1 MKKELPSEYWGS
13 PDCPPDRSGMGVV
26 AWIIICMLILLVLFI
41 AGLLSGCA
49 AAPLQQPAPV
59 ASALMP
65 PVPPATVAMK
75 VAVRS
80 VGESCC
86 CSVDNHFGVAGKSDP
101 SRRIHGNPEYRQLIA
116 PAGSMVHSLDRN
128 QRDSHFPDP
137 ISRRMVQRRECPD

>member
-1 MKKELPSEYWGS
+1 
-13 PDCPPDRSGMGVV
+13 MGVV
-26 AWIIICMLILLVLFI
+26 AWIIICMLILLVLVI

-80 VGESCC
+80 VAVKAVAAPSTITLVWQGNLTLPGEYTEILST
-86 CSVDNHFGVAGKSDP
+86 DNL
-101 SRRIHGNPEYRQLIA
+101 SRPLDQWYIRWTGTNETATFPIQY
-116 PAGSMVHSLDRN
+116 PAEWFSAANVLTN
-128 QRDSHFPDP
+128 
-137 ISRRMVQRRECPD
+137 